1 MNKAGNKRTL
11 FSLES
16 SSPSYNNAN
25 LVVAKGNSYECQMDT
40 KSVTCLTNNISRF
53 IHLVS
58 SQTTKA
64 MPLQKDYRQLVGV
77 LKLLKAVL
85 DEIVDYKIPTDE
97 FLYKECEELDVAVN
111 ETRDFIENWSPTM
124 SKICSVLR
132 SEPLLMK
139 IWNSSLKI
147 CHLLYRLLKSS
158 PSTCL
163 TIVQHCM
170 QELQCLKLERMT
182 EYIGE
187 ALRSE
192 RDDIVPCTEN
202 LVKIIE
208 FLSLTT
214 NRELLKESISVE
226 KERINAQV
234 NNMEGESDQLFQI
247 VNLVTHIRDCMVK
260 IQRFEATTGV
270 LVPSYFQC
278 PLSLE
283 LMLDPVIVAS
293 GQTYERSSIQKW
305 LYNGLTICPK
315 TRQSLTHTNLI
326 PNYTVKAMIANWC
339 EENNIKLHNSERT
352 NLVSVPS
359 PSDHASPRDLIH
371 TDSSSCSLHSS
382 KMTSRSSPEIG
393 NEFQKQK
400 SDVLDGLGVE
410 KSNGGFQIKDTE
422 NFDHAPPDQSY
433 IHHRNEPAS
442 RAISSVDYM
451 PPSTDQ
457 SSGTFNKHENVN
469 ELSGEITT
477 EFPATS
483 PHYNELGF
491 SPWLSGKKFD
501 SSQTKVEVAEN
512 RNHNYFRENSLP
524 FLDSGSDELTTI
536 SHIKKLIEDLK
547 RQSNE
552 VKTIA
557 AEGLRLLA
565 KHNIENRII
574 IGQCG
579 AIAPLLSLLYSEMK
593 LTQEHAVTAILNLSI
608 NENNRAMIAES
619 GAIEPLIHVLKTGN
633 DGAKQNSAAALYS
646 LSVLEEYKAK
656 IGRSGAVKAL
666 VDLLGSGTLRGKKDA
681 AAALFNLS
689 IFHENKAC
697 IVQAGAVKHLI
708 ELMDPA
714 TGMVDKAVALLTNL
728 STIAEGRSAINQE
741 GGIPLLVEIVEAGS
755 RRGKENAASILLQMC
770 LHNPK
775 NCTLVLQEG
784 AVPPLVALSQSGTP
798 RAKEKAQRL
807 LSHFRNQREEVAGKG
822 K

>member
-1 MNKAGNKRTL
+1 
-11 FSLES
+11 
-16 SSPSYNNAN
+16 
-25 LVVAKGNSYECQMDT
+25 MDT

-433 IHHRNEPAS
+433 IRHRNEPAS

-469 ELSGEITT
+469 VLSGEITT

-491 SPWLSGKKFD
+491 PLGY
-501 SSQTKVEVAEN
+501 QE
-512 RNHNYFRENSLP
+512 RN
-524 FLDSGSDELTTI
+524 LTAP
-536 SHIKKLIEDLK
+536 KRKLK
-547 RQSNE
+547 
-552 VKTIA
+552 
-557 AEGLRLLA
+557 
-565 KHNIENRII
+565 
-574 IGQCG
+574 
-579 AIAPLLSLLYSEMK
+579 
-593 LTQEHAVTAILNLSI
+593 
-608 NENNRAMIAES
+608 
-619 GAIEPLIHVLKTGN
+619 
-633 DGAKQNSAAALYS
+633 
-646 LSVLEEYKAK
+646 
-656 IGRSGAVKAL
+656 
-666 VDLLGSGTLRGKKDA
+666 
-681 AAALFNLS
+681 
-689 IFHENKAC
+689 
-697 IVQAGAVKHLI
+697 
-708 ELMDPA
+708 
-714 TGMVDKAVALLTNL
+714 
-728 STIAEGRSAINQE
+728 
-741 GGIPLLVEIVEAGS
+741 
-755 RRGKENAASILLQMC
+755 
-770 LHNPK
+770 
-775 NCTLVLQEG
+775 
-784 AVPPLVALSQSGTP
+784 
-798 RAKEKAQRL
+798 
-807 LSHFRNQREEVAGKG
+807 
-822 K
+822 